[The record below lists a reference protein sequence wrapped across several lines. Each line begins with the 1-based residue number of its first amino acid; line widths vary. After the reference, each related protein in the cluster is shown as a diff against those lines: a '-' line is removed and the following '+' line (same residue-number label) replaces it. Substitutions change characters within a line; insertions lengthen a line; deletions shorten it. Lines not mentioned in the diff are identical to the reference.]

1 MELLFEILFELLVGG
16 SVEGANDNELP
27 KGIRIGLLIFASL
40 VYLLLTAFFI
50 WLFLT
55 SGNMV
60 LKILSAGVALF
71 FVAGLI
77 FLWRKVMK
85 K

>member
-27 KGIRIGLLIFASL
+27 KGIRSGLLIFASL

-71 FVAGLI
+71 VVAGLI

>member
-16 SVEGANDNELP
+16 SVEGASDNELP

>member
-1 MELLFEILFELLVGG
+1 MELLVEILFELLVGG
-16 SVEGANDNELP
+16 SVAGANDNELP
-27 KGIRIGLLIFASL
+27 RGIRIGLLIFASL
-40 VYLLLTAFFI
+40 VYLLLTGFFV

-55 SGNMV
+55 AENMV
-60 LKILSAGVALF
+60 LKVLSAGVALC

>member
-27 KGIRIGLLIFASL
+27 KGVRIGLLIFASL
-40 VYLLLTAFFI
+40 IYLLLTGFFV

-55 SGNMV
+55 AESMV
-60 LKILSAGVALF
+60 LKVLSAGVALF
-71 FVAGLI
+71 FVVGLI
-77 FLWRKVMK
+77 FLWRKVIK

>member
-27 KGIRIGLLIFASL
+27 KGSRIGLLIFASL

>member
-27 KGIRIGLLIFASL
+27 KGVRIGLLIFASL
-40 VYLLLTAFFI
+40 VYLLLTGFFV

-55 SGNMV
+55 AESMV
-60 LKILSAGVALF
+60 LKVLSAGVALF
-71 FVAGLI
+71 FVVGLI
-77 FLWRKVMK
+77 FLWRKVIK

>member
-60 LKILSAGVALF
+60 LKILAAGVALF